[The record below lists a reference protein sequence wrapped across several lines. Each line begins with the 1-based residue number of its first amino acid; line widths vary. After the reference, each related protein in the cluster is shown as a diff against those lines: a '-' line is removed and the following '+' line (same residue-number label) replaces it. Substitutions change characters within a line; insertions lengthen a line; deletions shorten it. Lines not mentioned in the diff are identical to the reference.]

1 MEQKKSVGK
10 MEKTFKYA
18 LAGGGFSLVELMVTV
33 AIAAILM
40 AIAAPTFSIFIDN
53 QKLLTTATE
62 FYSAV
67 NMTRSEAIKRGAQ
80 VTLAAN
86 DGVAWT
92 SGWTVFVDTN
102 GNARPDAGE
111 TTIFTHDA
119 TSKKMEVVGQ
129 FTDGTSPYISYT
141 GNGRSRTNAN
151 SQQPQAGTISFKLG
165 AATRRVK
172 VNFLGRARICNPD
185 TDLKTCADNAT
196 GN

>member
-1 MEQKKSVGK
+1 MEPKKSVGK
-10 MEKTFKYA
+10 MEKTFKYVI
-18 LAGGGFSLVELMVTV
+18 AGGGFSLVELMVTV

-40 AIAAPTFSIFIDN
+40 AIAAPSFSIFIDN

-92 SGWTVFVDTN
+92 SGWTVCRHKW
-102 GNARPDAGE
+102 NARPDAGE

-119 TSKKMEVVGQ
+119 TSKKWSGGQ
-129 FTDGTSPYISYT
+129 FTDGTSPYILYWQWSKQ
-141 GNGRSRTNAN
+141 RMRIAN
-151 SQQPQAGTISFKLG
+151 SLKLELFHSNWNCN
-165 AATRRVK
+165 AASKSEFFRSCTY
-172 VNFLGRARICNPD
+172 L
-185 TDLKTCADNAT
+185 
-196 GN
+196 